1 MLICNRAYLEYLQL
15 RAEEGSRAD
24 KNKSNLA
31 SERLRVKIQDFNER
45 IRAIHPTLEDIP
57 IPDDDD
63 PAKSTL
69 PLPSTLGTAVSRQ
82 LGLQELAAAEAR
94 LRIGSCFDQI
104 GKLKDA
110 LGVRSFLTRHARTQQ
125 GYNGATRNQDAIR
138 RAEANVKRHGR
149 NYRRSWQALDGLSIP
164 IEQRSGLQ
172 DLLASDMTILGQ
184 WLEGAQYR
192 KGGSKLPWIW
202 SVQPI
207 NPGPHSAD
215 EGNDVEAAVESWN
228 KEGRPM
234 NAPILSGFNQLTIY
248 FSTSHPPGMGPCEGG
263 CCPLGRRTQAIVRGG
278 PEDCTILPKRGRRV
292 GPEGGGGYSRP
303 TWTCCSGLS
312 CIRS

>member
-1 MLICNRAYLEYLQL
+1 MAICNRAYLEYLQR

-24 KNKSNLA
+24 KNKASLV

-63 PAKSTL
+63 PAKSAL
-69 PLPSTLGTAVSRQ
+69 PLPSTLGTPLTRQ
-82 LGLQELAAAEAR
+82 LGLQELAAAESR

-149 NYRRSWQALDGLSIP
+149 NYRQSWQALDGLSIP
-164 IEQRSGLQ
+164 LEERSGLQ

-202 SVQPI
+202 SIQPI
-207 NPGPHSAD
+207 NPGPRGAND
-215 EGNDVEAAVESWN
+215 GNDVEAAVESWN
-228 KEGRPM
+228 KEGRSM
-234 NAPILSGFNQLTIY
+234 NAHFFSVCNLPKIY
-248 FSTSHPPGMGPCEGG
+248 FSTSHPPGMGACEGSR
-263 CCPLGRRTQAIVRGG
+263 CPLG
-278 PEDCTILPKRGRRV
+278 
-292 GPEGGGGYSRP
+292 
-303 TWTCCSGLS
+303 
-312 CIRS
+312 